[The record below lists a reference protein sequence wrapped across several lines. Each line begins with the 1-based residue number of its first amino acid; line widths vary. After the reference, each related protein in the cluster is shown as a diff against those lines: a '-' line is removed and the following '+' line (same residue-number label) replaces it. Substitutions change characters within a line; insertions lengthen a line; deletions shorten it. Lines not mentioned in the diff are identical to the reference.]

1 MKTSK
6 LFQAVAAAGLT
17 GALAF
22 GLMGCSSGGD
32 STSTVEGL
40 TGGVAATVNGT
51 EIQED
56 TVTTYI
62 QKFRESAGYTDEESW
77 GTWMAEQGMDPSAV
91 REQVIDYYVGQELV
105 RQAAEENNVSID
117 SSEVDEVVN
126 NMKAN
131 YDSDEAWQSALS
143 QAGTDEETYR
153 SSVEIGLLEQKL
165 SDVVAQPEEPS
176 AEDLAS
182 YAQMYATAYDGAKR
196 SSHILF
202 NTGDEATAQDVLDR
216 INSGELDFAEAAK
229 EYSQDTGSAENGGD
243 VGWDKL
249 NNFVT
254 EYTDAL
260 NGLEKG
266 QVSGLVTS
274 DYGIHIIKCTDV
286 YKAPEEVTSL
296 DQIPEEWIS
305 VIASSLKSTKQQEA
319 YKKWL
324 DETTEAADIKIND
337 MPQGLPYDV
346 DMSKYPAPNADSGAT
361 DGTQEGS
368 TDGAEGGEAA
378 DGASAD
384 GTDAPASEDQAA
396 TDGADSSEGNADA
409 AAGDNASE
417 QPAEAA

>member
-105 RQAAEENNVSID
+105 RQAAEENNVSIE

-286 YKAPEEVTSL
+286 FTAPEEVTSI
-296 DQIPEEWIS
+296 DQLPTEFQDAIRTTVENS
-305 VIASSLKSTKQQEA
+305 NKSTA
-319 YKKWL
+319 FSDWYNSYK
-324 DETTEAADIKIND
+324 ESADIQIND
-337 MPQGLPYDV
+337 MPENVPYNL
-346 DMSKYPAPNADSGAT
+346 DMSAYQSSSDSS
-361 DGTQEGS
+361 S
-368 TDGAEGGEAA
+368 TD
-378 DGASAD
+378 AS
-384 GTDAPASEDQAA
+384 A
-396 TDGADSSEGNADA
+396 TDGAATDSATESSSTEGSASTEGSSES
-409 AAGDNASE
+409 AS
-417 QPAEAA
+417 AETASTESGSTAESASASSSSSAN